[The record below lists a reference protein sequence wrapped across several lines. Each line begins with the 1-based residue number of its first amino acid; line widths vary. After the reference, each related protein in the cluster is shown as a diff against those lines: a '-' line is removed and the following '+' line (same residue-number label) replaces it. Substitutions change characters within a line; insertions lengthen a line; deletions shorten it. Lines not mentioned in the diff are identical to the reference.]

1 MNNWTYAGLT
11 LLMLLGY
18 EAFLILLSKTRPER
32 LAREVH
38 ADLREDWVN
47 ALAQSKGSEILGV
60 QTLRNSLMSSSLVAS
75 TSALGLMGTIT
86 LSIPGI
92 QSQLLPAGEVSASMA
107 SARIVMDLT
116 LLLLLF
122 ASLIT
127 SVMAAR
133 YYNHAGFVVGM
144 PVESPSRKKWQAA
157 GVKYTRRAGILY
169 GIGLRQ
175 LLLVAPVIAYILHPG
190 AGPFVALVVIGSL
203 WSFDRYSE

>member
-1 MNNWTYAGLT
+1 MNNWIYAGLT
-11 LLMLLGY
+11 IAILIAY
-18 EAFLILLSKTRPER
+18 EAFLIALSKRHPER

-38 ADLREDWVN
+38 AGLREDWVN

-92 QSQLLPAGEVSASMA
+92 QSQLLPAGEVATGMA
-107 SARIVMDLT
+107 SPKIFMDLT

-122 ASLIT
+122 ASLVT

-133 YYNHAGFVVGM
+133 YFNHAGFVVGM
-144 PVESPSRKKWQAA
+144 PVDSPARHKWQAA

-175 LLLVAPVIAYILHPG
+175 LLLVAPVIAYILHPV

-203 WSFDRYSE
+203 WSFDRYSD

>member
-1 MNNWTYAGLT
+1 
-11 LLMLLGY
+11 
-18 EAFLILLSKTRPER
+18 
-32 LAREVH
+32 
-38 ADLREDWVN
+38 VN

-92 QSQLLPAGEVSASMA
+92 QSQLLPAGEVVVGMA
-107 SARIVMDLT
+107 SPKIFMDLT

-122 ASLIT
+122 ASLVT

-144 PVESPSRKKWQAA
+144 PVDSPARAKWQAA

-175 LLLVAPVIAYILHPG
+175 LLLVAPVIAYILHPS
-190 AGPFVALVVIGSL
+190 AGPLVALIVIGSL
-203 WSFDRYSE
+203 WSFDRYSD